1 MGECGW
7 EDSRG
12 GEWVIYKVEWGN
24 LKVNGGFQV
33 DGKVW
38 NKMG

>member
-7 EDSRG
+7 EDSRGCG

-24 LKVNGGFQV
+24 LKVNGGF
-33 DGKVW
+33 
-38 NKMG
+38 